1 MADKNLRNLF
11 MDELKDIYDAEN
23 QLVKALPKMAE
34 HAHSEDLKSAFREH
48 LEQTKTHVKRVEEI
62 FSQIDEKK
70 ESKTCAGM
78 KGIVNEG
85 EEIMKKFSK
94 SPALDAALIAAAQKV
109 EHYEIAS
116 YGSLRT
122 YAEHLKIDGIA
133 EKLQSTL
140 DEESQA
146 NSLLTRLATQGINQ
160 SARA

>member
-1 MADKNLRNLF
+1 MAEKTLRNLF
-11 MDELKDIYDAEN
+11 VDELKDIYDAEN

-34 HAHSEDLKSAFREH
+34 HAHSDDLKKAFKDH
-48 LEQTKTHVKRVEEI
+48 LEQTKNHVRRVEEI

-70 ESKTCAGM
+70 ESKTCAAM
-78 KGIVNEG
+78 KGLVHEG
-85 EEIMKKFSK
+85 EEIMKQFSK
-94 SPALDAALIAAAQKV
+94 SSALDAALISAAQKV

-122 YAEHLKIDGIA
+122 YAEQLKIDGVK

-140 DEESQA
+140 DEEGEA

-160 SARA
+160 EARA